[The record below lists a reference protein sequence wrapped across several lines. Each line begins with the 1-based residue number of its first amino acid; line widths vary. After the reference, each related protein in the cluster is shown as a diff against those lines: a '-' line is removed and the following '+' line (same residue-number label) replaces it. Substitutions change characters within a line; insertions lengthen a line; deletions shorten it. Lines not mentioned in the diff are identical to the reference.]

1 MISSI
6 QKLWMSRNKWIHECT
21 QATIMVAM
29 NHQPMF
35 VELTLFGLWAA
46 AGDVKSLFTGWMWCF
61 PSSAASCGLML
72 ASVLL
77 CSSGSVLSALR
88 RSSAGEFLAED
99 SNPCFSLRENED
111 QRQLLCNDRRSKF
124 NFNPFGLR
132 FGKRYNG
139 YIYRR
144 AVKTARTNKFP
155 LLSLFSRELDEHW
168 CFCE

>member
-1 MISSI
+1 MR
-6 QKLWMSRNKWIHECT
+6 L
-21 QATIMVAM
+21 VAL
-29 NHQPMF
+29 
-35 VELTLFGLWAA
+35 V
-46 AGDVKSLFTGWMWCF
+46 VV
-61 PSSAASCGLML
+61 CGLIVGEDGG
-72 ASVLL
+72 SVGAALPGFD
-77 CSSGSVLSALR
+77 SAQRTHVTGSVLSALR

-144 AVKTARTNKFP
+144 AVKTARTNRFP
-155 LLSLFSRELDEHW
+155 LLSLFSRELDEH
-168 CFCE
+168 

>member
-1 MISSI
+1 
-6 QKLWMSRNKWIHECT
+6 
-21 QATIMVAM
+21 
-29 NHQPMF
+29 
-35 VELTLFGLWAA
+35 
-46 AGDVKSLFTGWMWCF
+46 MWCF
-61 PSSAASCGLML
+61 PSSAASCGLMF

-144 AVKTARTNKFP
+144 AVKTARTNRFP

-168 CFCE
+168 CFCELNFWTNLHCEMILNLTSFSLHPFSMKQIQQTLQ